1 MLAVGEPNKV
11 IARRLGISA
20 KTVGNHVDHVY
31 AKLGVGNRASAALIA
46 MQHGIVG
53 ANLPGPG

>member
-20 KTVGNHVDHVY
+20 KTVGNHVEHVY
-31 AKLGVGNRASAALIA
+31 AKLGVGNRASAALVA

-53 ANLPGPG
+53 AHLPGPG